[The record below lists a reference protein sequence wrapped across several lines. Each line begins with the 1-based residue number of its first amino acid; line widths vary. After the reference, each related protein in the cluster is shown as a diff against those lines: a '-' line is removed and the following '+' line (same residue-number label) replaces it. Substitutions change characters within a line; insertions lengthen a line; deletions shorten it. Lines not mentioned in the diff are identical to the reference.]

1 MKLTASEQGER
12 LAWSVKSWSRMNFVT
27 ATIPEADPDPRVISG
42 RWRNFSRELRR
53 IYPGLRIIR
62 VLQKHP
68 GGHGWH
74 VHALF
79 DRYVSS
85 HVMLHQAELAGLGRM
100 DFQMVSR
107 QKRQSVI
114 GYVVRYVTRD
124 LRKRDKM
131 THKVQLLT
139 AAGHLRC
146 AVRWWKRYVDLTIE
160 SPYGRLRASLCS
172 ICETMG
178 IRLAREVVDSPTLFG
193 LAPPAALAEWRRLN
207 CGLAY

>member
-1 MKLTASEQGER
+1 MKLSASEQGER
-12 LAWSVKSWSRMNFVT
+12 LAWSVKSWNRMNFVT
-27 ATIPEADPDPRVISG
+27 ATIPEADPDPRTISE
-42 RWRNFSRELRR
+42 RWRLFSFYLRR
-53 IYPGLRIIR
+53 LYPGLRVVR

-107 QKRQSVI
+107 QKRQNVI
-114 GYVVRYVTRD
+114 QYVVRYVTRD
-124 LRKRDKM
+124 LRKRDKS
-131 THKVQLLT
+131 TRGVRLLT

-160 SPYGRLRASLCS
+160 SPYGRLRASLCA

-207 CGLAY
+207 PGLAY